1 VLTDFFSVL
10 DATATTEMTGNPFAR
25 LVIPVLTGFFF
36 GDLKQK
42 KRIPEDFFFYCV
54 FWRNFSQ
61 ERHLEGVAVIPVS
74 TSLRM

>member
-10 DATATTEMTGNPFAR
+10 DATATTDMTGNPFAR

-42 KRIPEDFFFYCV
+42 KGFQKISFFTV
-54 FWRNFSQ
+54 FSGGIFHKNVILRGSQ
-61 ERHLEGVAVIPVS
+61 
-74 TSLRM
+74 